1 MREQFSKGVR
11 RGSTRA
17 EWAQDFYQKALKTG
31 RLYLQDG
38 GGSLVYVD
46 PAFGP
51 RRIFSASD
59 FYGILHNLV
68 EVVAF
73 RRDDNDEFIAV
84 PGLLNREETATL
96 YDAPEKSTLPAL
108 RAVVFEPVVV
118 PQGPGFRVIPP
129 GFDTESGYYYWTPPC
144 TAPIPVVEGTEH
156 LSKCFSGVPFERPAY
171 KANLIA
177 WLLGAISADQA
188 MQTPFLVCD
197 GNQQGVGKTS
207 VVQAA
212 GYILSGGLP
221 SPIDPRGQEFWKG
234 VSSRFVENDRIIFL
248 DNVTNH
254 RGGSYD
260 NEHLSGLLT
269 QGTSKRIRILGQSKS
284 VSAAGI
290 LFAAS
295 LNDAKLSADLS
306 ERSLLIRL
314 FREKNQPM
322 TPYCKEY
329 AIEHRRALYG
339 ELLWLAT
346 QPAPPVEDSV
356 HSNFRFRRWLQF
368 VLPRVE
374 KFFGPMGIEEAR
386 SLDDATQELFAWGAD
401 NVGMPFFAVDFLS
414 KLAAFPD
421 KYPCLFQRV
430 ANCQSD
436 RGKVISIGRLLA
448 QRVGDVQSIQN
459 TLKIKLGALPRDESG
474 NRYEFQ
480 EVK

>member
-1 MREQFSKGVR
+1 MREQFAKGVR
-11 RGSTRA
+11 RGQTRA
-17 EWAQDFYQKALKTG
+17 EWCRDFYQKALKTG
-31 RLYLQDG
+31 RLYLQADCG
-38 GGSLVYVD
+38 HLVYVD
-46 PAFGP
+46 PSFGP

-59 FYGILHNLV
+59 FYGILHSLV
-68 EVVAF
+68 EVVTF
-73 RRDDNDEFIAV
+73 RQDDNGEWQVAAA
-84 PGLLNREETATL
+84 LLNREETANL
-96 YDAPEKSTLPAL
+96 SDSPEKTLLPVL
-108 RAVVFEPVVV
+108 RALVFEPVVV
-118 PQGPGFRVIPP
+118 PKGPGFRIIPP
-129 GFDTESGYYYWTPPC
+129 GFDPESGYYYWTAPG
-144 TAPIPVVEGTEH
+144 TAPISIVEGTEH
-156 LSKCFSGVPFERPAY
+156 LSKVFAGVPFERPAY

-221 SPIDPRGQEFWKG
+221 SPIDPRGQEFWKQL
-234 VSSRFVENDRIIFL
+234 STRFVENDRVIFL
-248 DNVTNH
+248 DNITTH

-269 QGTSKRIRILGQSKS
+269 QGTSKRIRILGQSKT

-306 ERSLLIRL
+306 ERSLLVRL

-322 TPYCKEY
+322 VPYCKEY

-346 QPAPPVEDSV
+346 QPAPPVEDCV

-368 VLPRVE
+368 VMPRVE

-386 SLDDATQELFAWGAD
+386 SLDDATQELFSWGAD
-401 NVGMPFFAVDFLS
+401 NVSSPFFAAEFLP
-414 KLAAFPD
+414 KILAFAD
-421 KYPCLFQRV
+421 RYPCLYQRV
-430 ANCQSD
+430 ASISSE
-436 RGKVISIGRLLA
+436 RGKAISIGRLLK
-448 QRVGDVQSIQN
+448 QHVGDVHSIQN
-459 TLKIKLGALPRDESG
+459 SLKIKLVALPRDEGG